1 MSNHLLNSKKTKSIR
16 VSEFAHDKVSKYIT
30 EQGQDIKIGKFFEK
44 AGLEK
49 LTRLQN
55 SNSPFAL
62 LSTNV
67 LLSNGW
73 KKQGNNYKKG
83 DDTIRY
89 MGTYWLYNGETA
101 LTEQNY
107 LEKIK

>member
-1 MSNHLLNSKKTKSIR
+1 MSNHPSRSKKTKTIR
-16 VSEFAHDKVSKYIT
+16 VSEFAHDQVSQYII
-30 EQGQDIKIGKFFEK
+30 EQGEDIKIGKFFEK

-55 SNSPFAL
+55 SNSSFSL
-62 LSTNV
+62 LSTSV

-89 MGTYWLYNGETA
+89 MGTYWLYNGETT